1 MTFPEANA
9 FLKGAGPA
17 SQTLLDCC
25 ADLDGP
31 PPGFE
36 RVWAAF
42 EPMEVMQKRGQIA
55 RPQTGEVW
63 QLLCDEGVAL
73 GGADWAPPPLAYFAA
88 GLACS
93 VTGAVI
99 AKAAAHGVA
108 PEAISVSL
116 SNHYTLSGSIL
127 RGTMEGMGQNP
138 DVSVTIDGT
147 NLSPK
152 EKSGLVLEA
161 VSSVLAGYL
170 MKSVFTSAFS
180 LTANGAA
187 VSLDLPHWDRNLAA
201 DTLPTAA
208 LASSDGD
215 AAYVS
220 KIAMRPDD
228 PDFNNVGGSGLDTV
242 QNRTITVTAN
252 AKADPEGVYA
262 LDAGIARPN
271 ASVYS
276 FLGASDAGAGD
287 VAAAPSSACLIAAGI
302 GFCYMTQLGRY
313 AEAKKRPVH
322 DYRMIQS
329 IDIPLPGADGSQT
342 PVIGT
347 KLFLNLDEPDEDF
360 ARDLAHSAKRTCFL
374 HSTLQSSL
382 RNRISVA

>member
-252 AKADPEGVYA
+252 AKAEPEGVYA

-276 FLGASDAGAGD
+276 FLGAS
-287 VAAAPSSACLIAAGI
+287 GI